1 MFTRRMITLM
11 MASSI
16 IDEARAD
23 QSSLVFVIPSSPGG
37 SSDTS
42 GRFLAQNLTD
52 TGLKISVT
60 NRSAGQGVE
69 GTMHVVRSQPSS
81 GTFLIGGPNGL
92 FFSTARDN
100 MPYTSDSLEPIC
112 MFSTA
117 AFVIVARKESF
128 RDIASLLDAARTRDV
143 SVGVS
148 QTDGRYLIETLGKN
162 TSTKLTPV
170 MYRGGGDVAR
180 DLQAG
185 VINVA
190 MVSLASILGLVQTN
204 EVILLAHTSDEEVV
218 QAYPRLPRLATFLNS
233 NNQALST
240 YHWHGLYAPI
250 GGVPISTSEV
260 LQNSIQQIC
269 GDTKFINEHTIRGM
283 TVRFMNATDLKSHHL
298 RMHNYMRGYS
308 NWLREAE

>member
-11 MASSI
+11 MAASM
-16 IDEARAD
+16 IDTAQAN
-23 QSSLVFVIPSSPGG
+23 QLSLVFVIPAPAGG

-42 GRFLAQNLTD
+42 GRFLAHNLID
-52 TGLKISVT
+52 AGLRVGVT
-60 NRSAGQGVE
+60 NRSAGAGVE

-100 MPYTSDSLEPIC
+100 IPYTSDSLEPIC

-117 AFVIVARKESF
+117 AFVIVSRKGNYHN
-128 RDIASLLDAARTRDV
+128 IASLLDAARYKDI

-148 QTDGRYLIETLGKN
+148 QTDGRYLIEMLGRS
-162 TSTKLTPV
+162 TATKLTPII
-170 MYRGGGDVAR
+170 YRGGGDVAR

-190 MVSLASILGLVQTN
+190 MVSLASILGLVQAN
-204 EVILLAHTSDEEVV
+204 EVTLLAHTSDEEVV

-250 GGVPISTSEV
+250 GIPISTSEV

-269 GDTKFINEHTIRGM
+269 GDTKFINEHIIRGM

>member
-11 MASSI
+11 MIGSMI
-16 IDEARAD
+16 GKARAD

-52 TGLKISVT
+52 VGLKVSVT

-92 FFSTARDN
+92 FFSTARGN

-117 AFVIVARKESF
+117 AFVIAARKGSF
-128 RDIASLLDAARTRDV
+128 QDIASLLDAARTRDI

-180 DLQAG
+180 DLQSG

-190 MVSLASILGLVQTN
+190 MVSLASILGLVQAD
-204 EVILLAHTSDEEVV
+204 EVNLLAHTSDEEIV
-218 QAYPRLPRLATFLNS
+218 QAYPRLPRLATVLNS

-240 YHWHGLYAPI
+240 YHWHGLYAPL
-250 GGVPISTSEV
+250 GVTNSVSER
-260 LQNSIQQIC
+260 LQNAIRIVCQ
-269 GDTKFINEHTIRGM
+269 DTKFITDHTIRGM
-283 TVRFMNATDLKSHHL
+283 TVRFMDADQLRLHHSK
-298 RMHNYMRGYS
+298 MSNYMNGYA
-308 NWLREAE
+308 NWLKEIEA